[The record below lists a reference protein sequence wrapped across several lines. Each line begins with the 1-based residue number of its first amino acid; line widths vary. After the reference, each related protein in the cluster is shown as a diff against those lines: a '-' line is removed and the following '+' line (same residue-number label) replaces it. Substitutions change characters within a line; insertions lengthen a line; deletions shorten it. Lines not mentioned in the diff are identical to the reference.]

1 MSASKKLSTAVKAL
15 NYLSLK
21 DPKALQSAEIA
32 EAIGCNASKLRQLL
46 SMLVK
51 AEILISTQGSLGGFT
66 IKKAIEEIN
75 LQEIYCAIEDRKAFH
90 LGVNYDDI
98 ENKMKNINHYFKDL
112 YDEIQID
119 IEKKMRTISLRSII
133 NNRNNEV

>member
-21 DPKALQSAEIA
+21 QPQALQSAEIA

-51 AEILISTQGSLGGFT
+51 AEILNSTQGSLGGFT
-66 IKKAIEEIN
+66 IKKPVENIH

-98 ENKMKNINHYFKDL
+98 ENKMTNINHYFKDL

-119 IEKKMRTISLRSII
+119 IEEKMRTITLKSII
-133 NNRNNEV
+133 IDRKKEG